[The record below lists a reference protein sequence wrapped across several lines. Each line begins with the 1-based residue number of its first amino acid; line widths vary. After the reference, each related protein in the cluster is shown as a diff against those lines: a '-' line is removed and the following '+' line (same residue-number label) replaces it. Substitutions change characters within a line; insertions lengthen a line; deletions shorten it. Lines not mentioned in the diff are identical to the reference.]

1 MVADGG
7 QEKVEEGVGQLLV
20 QGFGISMVA
29 IVVVWVV
36 VEVGWF
42 EVLQYELPPPRLL

>member
-7 QEKVEEGVGQLLV
+7 QEKVGAGVGQLLV
-20 QGFGISMVA
+20 QGFCISMVVLA
-29 IVVVWVV
+29 VVWLG

-42 EVLQYELPPPRLL
+42 AALQYELPPQRR

>member
-7 QEKVEEGVGQLLV
+7 REKVEVGVGQLLV
-20 QGFGISMVA
+20 RGFGISMVA
-29 IVVVWVV
+29 LVVVWVG

-42 EVLQYELPPPRLL
+42 AALQYELPPQRR